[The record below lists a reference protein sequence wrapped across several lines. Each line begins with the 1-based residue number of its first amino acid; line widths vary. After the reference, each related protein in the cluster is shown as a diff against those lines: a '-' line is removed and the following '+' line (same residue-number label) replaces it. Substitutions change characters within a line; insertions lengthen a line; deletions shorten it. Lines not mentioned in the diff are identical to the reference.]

1 MANNYNGPDNIPD
14 LDPEMISQIL
24 TNVYDACEA
33 EPSEVPIESLISYS
47 SYRQERH
54 VFQKVLVIAALIVFI
69 LLPFLFVSPKFEI
82 TQAGNIGQPKYIID
96 VDTFI
101 PVNVVS
107 ATMEDGSNLVV
118 YESGIHEYTVQP
130 AKNGKIDI
138 NVILANRQ
146 YQKGTIEVDELDT
159 TAPHITSH
167 KTENDIVYI
176 YVDDDGSG
184 IDYDKVYGMSAS
196 GDTVQPLDYS
206 GKGKYVAFA
215 YPEES
220 LTVYI
225 PDMAGNM
232 LNLLVSP

>member
-1 MANNYNGPDNIPD
+1 MAQQYNGPDNIPE
-14 LDPEMISQIL
+14 LDPAMINQIL
-24 TNVYDACEA
+24 TNVYDACET
-33 EPSEVPIESLISYS
+33 EPNEVPLESLISYS

-54 VFQKVLVIAALIVFI
+54 IFQKILVIAALIIFMM
-69 LLPFLFVSPKFEI
+69 LPFLFISPQFEI
-82 TQAGNIGQPKYIID
+82 TQAGNPGQPKYIID
-96 VDTFI
+96 VDTFL

-146 YQKGTIEVDELDT
+146 YQNGTIEVDSLDS

-176 YVDDDGSG
+176 YVEDDGSG

-196 GDTVQPLDYS
+196 GDTVQPVDYS
-206 GKGKYVAFA
+206 DKKHYVAFA
-215 YPEES
+215 YPSEA
-220 LTVYI
+220 LTVYV
-225 PDMAGNM
+225 PDVAGNM